1 MTGGRT
7 WSRKKEPAEWGW
19 TEAKKLLGKRVWVG
33 MGRGGAKLGWRR
45 HTASTGPAK
54 GERIIIKKDRVGTS
68 MQHRSAAQPRTCAM
82 HHRQARCL
90 HERTHARCS
99 ERGSGR
105 SVSGGG
111 YVPCRLTK
119 LSLLQGEMVSQVLPS
134 FPRRLVGLE
143 QSSGLLTTV
152 PGLDLLDTCLS

>member
-1 MTGGRT
+1 MEKTYSKHGASEGRT
-7 WSRKKEPAEWGW
+7 DNNKKGQ
-19 TEAKKLLGKRVWVG
+19 
-33 MGRGGAKLGWRR
+33 GRHVDA
-45 HTASTGPAK
+45 AP
-54 GERIIIKKDRVGTS
+54 
-68 MQHRSAAQPRTCAM
+68 QRSAASNVCAM

-134 FPRRLVGLE
+134 FPRRLVGLDLAK
-143 QSSGLLTTV
+143 QRSTHHGT
-152 PGLDLLDTCLS
+152 GFDLLDTCLS